1 MTLSYLLFVDDVDAG
16 LDVGESVGGSE
27 DGLSFK
33 LFMQVTVSSSI
44 ECEWRAVDK
53 APQVVVLIEV
63 SDAVL
68 HFISVKIWF
77 NICDLNKGL
86 CQRKWML
93 FSVQSIII

>member
-1 MTLSYLLFVDDVDAG
+1 MDDVDAG
-16 LDVGESVGGSE
+16 LDVRESVGGGE

-44 ECEWRAVDK
+44 ECEWRAVHE
-53 APQVVVLIEV
+53 APQVVVLIKV

-77 NICDLNKGL
+77 NISDLNKGL
-86 CQRKWML
+86 
-93 FSVQSIII
+93 